1 MENKTE
7 AIKVFTVWGLGL
19 QGVEGAT
26 TVLVLCASSGRA
38 DRFVQDVSGYVL
50 GDAPW
55 SNNSQEAGLAPVP
68 MHCKTR
74 TANLTLQRN

>member
-7 AIKVFTVWGLGL
+7 ATKVFTVWGFR
-19 QGVEGAT
+19 
-26 TVLVLCASSGRA
+26 ASGSRRCRA
-38 DRFVQDVSGYVL
+38 DWFVQDVSGYVL
-50 GDAPW
+50 RDAHW
-55 SNNSQEAGLAPVP
+55 SNNSQKAGLAPVP